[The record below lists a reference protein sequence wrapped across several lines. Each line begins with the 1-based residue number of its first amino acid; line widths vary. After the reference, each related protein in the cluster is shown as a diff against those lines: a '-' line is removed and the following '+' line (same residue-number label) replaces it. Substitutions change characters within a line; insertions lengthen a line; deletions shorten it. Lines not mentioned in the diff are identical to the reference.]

1 GRSPASSSLEG
12 SGVVPPSCARAPGPW
27 GFPRYARLSRVLVL
41 RPATAARTEG
51 RFASSSK
58 ALFLPP
64 GALTSRGAAEGSR
77 QRQPLGDMGPRRSQG
92 GDAMR
97 VQFVARENG
106 AERLVTEAEVHFE
119 EGPLAG
125 AKLVGF
131 CLWKSPAGEVYV
143 TFPSRA
149 FGAGSERRYFD
160 YLRSVDGALDVVKR
174 VKAWI
179 LDEYRKET
187 AAA

>member
-1 GRSPASSSLEG
+1 
-12 SGVVPPSCARAPGPW
+12 
-27 GFPRYARLSRVLVL
+27 
-41 RPATAARTEG
+41 
-51 RFASSSK
+51 
-58 ALFLPP
+58 
-64 GALTSRGAAEGSR
+64 
-77 QRQPLGDMGPRRSQG
+77 
-92 GDAMR
+92 MR
-97 VQFVARENG
+97 VQFVAKENG
-106 AERLVTEAEVHFE
+106 PERLVSEAEVHFE

-131 CLWKSPAGEVYV
+131 SLWKSPDGEVYV

-160 YLRSVDGALDVVKR
+160 YLRAIDADQETVKR